1 MSAAGENYLRETLMD
16 SPFHQWLKPE
26 VSAVADDDNEVV
38 IRLPLRKEFNRDEEG
53 SGVHGGVISAL
64 IDIAGHA
71 AIAARTRHGTPTI
84 DMRVDYLRMA
94 VGQELLAKAENLK
107 FGRTLGVVDISV
119 FDDEQRLVATGR
131 CIYLTRSA

>member
-1 MSAAGENYLRETLMD
+1 MH

-26 VSAVADDDNEVV
+26 VSEVAADDSEVV
-38 IRLPLRKEFNRDEEG
+38 IKLALRRELNRDEEG

-71 AIAARTRHGTPTI
+71 AIAARTRHGIPTV

-94 VGQELLAKAENLK
+94 VGKELTAKAKNIK
-107 FGRTLGVVDISV
+107 FGRTLGLVDVSV

-131 CIYLTRSA
+131 CQYLTRSP